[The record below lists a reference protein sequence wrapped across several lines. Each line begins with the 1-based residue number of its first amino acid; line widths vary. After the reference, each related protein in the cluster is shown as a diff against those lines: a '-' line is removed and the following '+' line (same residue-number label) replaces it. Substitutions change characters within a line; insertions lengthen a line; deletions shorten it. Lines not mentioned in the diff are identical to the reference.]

1 MFKSRF
7 LFYFLDSVKRQTAGR
22 EAQTRHPGVHRWSSS
37 HRSSFYS
44 ACFSF
49 ISYFRSQTTY
59 YNRETEKAAHSSKFV
74 KYFKRCIRTSR
85 FTDNYLITVT
95 NYSISGCKKEHQI
108 MWENERKVNLFLTPS
123 SSYSLN
129 FEHVWLSLNLRVG
142 EKEILTHL
150 KAVWLCVL
158 NDIWIIFNK
167 QPVSAWYMSLSCT
180 LPSCYSDE
188 SHPRDRLLGVIVHF
202 HASRYILRWNSHILL
217 MLLIP

>member
-1 MFKSRF
+1 M
-7 LFYFLDSVKRQTAGR
+7 LFHISGVKQLIL
-22 EAQTRHPGVHRWSSS
+22 E
-37 HRSSFYS
+37 
-44 ACFSF
+44 
-49 ISYFRSQTTY
+49 
-59 YNRETEKAAHSSKFV
+59 NRETEKAAHSSQFV
-74 KYFKRCIRTSR
+74 KYFKRCIRTPR

-95 NYSISGCKKEHQI
+95 NYSIPGCKKEHQI
-108 MWENERKVNLFLTPS
+108 MWENERKVNLLLTPS

>member
-37 HRSSFYS
+37 HRSSTYS

-59 YNRETEKAAHSSKFV
+59 FRKQRNWESSSLFTV
-74 KYFKRCIRTSR
+74 CIRTPR

-95 NYSISGCKKEHQI
+95 NYSIPGCKKEHQI
-108 MWENERKVNLFLTPS
+108 MWENERKVNLFLTSS

-142 EKEILTHL
+142 GKEILTHL